1 LKFKLSLIQELIKVK
16 LGKTSNKIG
25 VIIFFKDKIFLI
37 LKNII
42 SWNLG
47 ERIKKGILVSSI
59 EKSVGNLEWIKL
71 IMI

>member
-1 LKFKLSLIQELIKVK
+1 MKFKLCLIQELIKVK

>member
-1 LKFKLSLIQELIKVK
+1 MKFKLCLIQELIKVK

-59 EKSVGNLEWIKL
+59 EQSAGNLEWIKL